1 MSNDIGNLLIGL
13 AVIITTIT
21 TIICKI
27 KCIRSKCASC
37 LALERSFDRD
47 LEEAAKVANNT
58 PIPRVIWPIINNTL
72 KKNLNPAEIK
82 VAETVLETIET
93 IGEESTKK

>member
-1 MSNDIGNLLIGL
+1 MANDIGNLLIGL

-27 KCIRSKCASC
+27 KCIRSRCASC
-37 LALERSFDRD
+37 LALEKSFDRD

-58 PIPRVIWPIINNTL
+58 PIPRVIWPVISSTL
-72 KKNLNPAEIK
+72 KRTLSPKEIK
-82 VAETVLETIET
+82 VAETVLETIEA